1 MQTWEEDEFFRAV
14 FDVECILKN
23 VNIEDLAHQL
33 VKNVPV
39 LADRLQTALNF
50 ELIDMEIAKRV

>member
-1 MQTWEEDEFFRAV
+1 MQTYEQDEFFRAV
-14 FDVECILKN
+14 SDVECILKN
-23 VNIEDLAHQL
+23 VNIEDLAYQL

-50 ELIDMEIAKRV
+50 QLIDMEIVKRV